1 MLQDYCQI
9 IQHYFL
15 QILFKSVEI
24 SCFITKH
31 VGLQFFFLGT
41 VRVLSNFW
49 VIVSVL
55 CRPNVNI
62 QSIWQNYAS
71 QHSSRDEAT
80 ALCTAIIKLHYSLF
94 VVTEAFSS
102 CDTERCTND
111 DQRQNYND
119 QTPTCCYRGRIPLF
133 YPAVNLVENLVAS
146 KSKAC
151 QKPAPNLFKTVFL
164 HSICLARAQTSEP
177 AAVRDQVFDKKV
189 ESWSKTCRKPARTC
203 RKPGCKP
210 GRKPGLQLA
219 RIMECGLKSAV
230 LCIYRNART
239 QTYSAFIMIVI

>member
-71 QHSSRDEAT
+71 QHSSRGEAT

-146 KSKAC
+146 RSKAC
-151 QKPAPNLFKTVFL
+151 RKPAANLLKTGFIL
-164 HSICLARAQTSEP
+164 HFICRACARTSEP
-177 AAVRDQVFDKKV
+177 DAVRDQVFDKKSRKLV
-189 ESWSKTCRKPARTC
+189 ESVSQNPHE
-203 RKPGCKP
+203 
-210 GRKPGLQLA
+210 LVENLA
-219 RIMECGLKSAV
+219 ANLVENQVCSWLE
-230 LCIYRNART
+230 
-239 QTYSAFIMIVI
+239 

>member
-102 CDTERCTND
+102 CDTTHCSSLPKPSVLV
-111 DQRQNYND
+111 
-119 QTPTCCYRGRIPLF
+119 TPS
-133 YPAVNLVENLVAS
+133 VAPTTTS
-146 KSKAC
+146 D
-151 QKPAPNLFKTVFL
+151 KTTTTRHRPVAIGGAF
-164 HSICLARAQTSEP
+164 HYSS
-177 AAVRDQVFDKKV
+177 
-189 ESWSKTCRKPARTC
+189 
-203 RKPGCKP
+203 
-210 GRKPGLQLA
+210 QL
-219 RIMECGLKSAV
+219 
-230 LCIYRNART
+230 
-239 QTYSAFIMIVI
+239 

>member
-146 KSKAC
+146 SSDILVMK
-151 QKPAPNLFKTVFL
+151 FFL
-164 HSICLARAQTSEP
+164 
-177 AAVRDQVFDKKV
+177 VKV
-189 ESWSKTCRKPARTC
+189 
-203 RKPGCKP
+203 
-210 GRKPGLQLA
+210 
-219 RIMECGLKSAV
+219 
-230 LCIYRNART
+230 
-239 QTYSAFIMIVI
+239 